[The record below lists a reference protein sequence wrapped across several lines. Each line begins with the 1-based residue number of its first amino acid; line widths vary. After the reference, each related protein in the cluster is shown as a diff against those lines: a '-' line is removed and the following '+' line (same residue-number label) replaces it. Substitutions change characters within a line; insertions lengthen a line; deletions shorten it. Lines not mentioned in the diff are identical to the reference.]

1 MYFSRPLISSMYIT
15 YWSCSPLACMLVES
29 RDPATCSFCS
39 PPPPSPSTWHSA
51 GHTIMLSKYL
61 LVDWLGCHP
70 AQVPGMYAMLMGRK
84 KRKWDDFRS
93 SWKEVGWHP
102 ASPLSIKEPTMG
114 TVAGGAQGNQG
125 DIQASS
131 SLAMWSRARFL
142 VLLRVFSRRSRHMAS
157 CFSPAAGVPASS
169 PSRSRSAEAAVQ
181 RSSQWRA
188 LRRARH
194 SPMHS
199 SALP

>member
-1 MYFSRPLISSMYIT
+1 
-15 YWSCSPLACMLVES
+15 
-29 RDPATCSFCS
+29 
-39 PPPPSPSTWHSA
+39 
-51 GHTIMLSKYL
+51 
-61 LVDWLGCHP
+61 
-70 AQVPGMYAMLMGRK
+70 MLMGRK

-93 SWKEVGWHP
+93 SWKKVGWHP
-102 ASPLSIKEPTMG
+102 ASPLSIKDPAMG
-114 TVAGGAQGNQG
+114 VMAGGAQGTR

-131 SLAMWSRARFL
+131 SLAIWSRARFL
-142 VLLRVFSRRSRHMAS
+142 VLLRVFSKRCRHIAS

-188 LRRARH
+188 LSRARH

-199 SALP
+199 SALPWQLPGKDAKSVSAPKAEIRPTPMFPRVPGPPLLGKRLGKLAKSWGRLPCHWIRFQMSYSK

>member
-1 MYFSRPLISSMYIT
+1 MCVCVCVCVCLIFH
-15 YWSCSPLACMLVES
+15 CSLYLVF
-29 RDPATCSFCS
+29 D
-39 PPPPSPSTWHSA
+39 
-51 GHTIMLSKYL
+51 I
-61 LVDWLGCHP
+61 WLYQGLC
-70 AQVPGMYAMLMGRK
+70 GMYAMLMGRK

-93 SWKEVGWHP
+93 SWKKVGWHP
-102 ASPLSIKEPTMG
+102 ASPLSIKDSAMG
-114 TVAGGAQGNQG
+114 VMAGGAQGTR

-131 SLAMWSRARFL
+131 SLAIWSRARFL
-142 VLLRVFSRRSRHMAS
+142 VLLRVFSKRCRHIAS

-188 LRRARH
+188 LSRARH

>member
-1 MYFSRPLISSMYIT
+1 
-15 YWSCSPLACMLVES
+15 
-29 RDPATCSFCS
+29 
-39 PPPPSPSTWHSA
+39 
-51 GHTIMLSKYL
+51 MLSKYL

-93 SWKEVGWHP
+93 SWKKVGWHP
-102 ASPLSIKEPTMG
+102 ASPLSIKDPAMG
-114 TVAGGAQGNQG
+114 VMAGGAQGTR

-131 SLAMWSRARFL
+131 SLAIWSRARFL
-142 VLLRVFSRRSRHMAS
+142 VLLRVFSKRCRHIAS

-181 RSSQWRA
+181 RSSQWSHS
-188 LRRARH
+188 RRNCFKEN
-194 SPMHS
+194 
-199 SALP
+199 